1 MAYGI
6 KKKYPN
12 ALGQLPPA
20 LTAPIVPQ
28 RDIQTKFD
36 IVTAGTKI
44 DRGLSIIIYGIPGAG
59 KTTMATTLPVDETI
73 IISTEAGLGP
83 LLGTGHKYFDLHF
96 NEDGGRA
103 FLNKIE
109 DFHRY
114 LLTEKH
120 PFKYVVLDNISELEQ
135 QIINALRSMRKK
147 EFVSIL
153 EYGDS
158 AVKMR
163 EYFMLYRNLMYKGIT
178 VVFNAWEYPFE
189 FESHDGVVKTITMPK
204 VSKKVS
210 PDICGEADMVGHI
223 EVHQASGKR
232 WVRFIANEQF
242 VAKSQ
247 FKGME
252 ENGGLCLPDFPSI
265 FENIY
270 GYNYKGE
277 AE

>member
-1 MAYGI
+1 MAYGV
-6 KKKYPN
+6 KKKEPFN
-12 ALGQLPPA
+12 ALAVMPEQPA
-20 LTAPIVPQ
+20 
-28 RDIQTKFD
+28 RERQTKFN
-36 IVTAGTKI
+36 IVKAGTAI

-59 KTTMATTLPVDETI
+59 KTTMASTLPVDQTI

-83 LLGTGHKYFDLHF
+83 LLGTGHHYFDLHF
-96 NEDGGRA
+96 DGDGRG

-109 DFHRY
+109 DFHRF

-135 QIINALRSMRKK
+135 QIINALRQMRKK

-178 VVFNAWEYPFE
+178 VIFNAWEYPFE
-189 FESHDGVVKTITMPK
+189 FESHDGVVKTMTMPK

-210 PDICGEADMVGHI
+210 PDICGEADLVGHI

-232 WVRFIANEQF
+232 WVRFVANEQY
-242 VAKSQ
+242 VAKCQ

-252 ENGGLCLPDFPSI
+252 ENGGLCLPNFPDI
-265 FENIY
+265 LEKIY
-270 GYNYKGE
+270 GYDYKE
-277 AE
+277 NA